1 MRRILKQQ
9 PSLVV
14 NQFFHRLEVPCFLK
28 CAHAWRNKIFTSAS
42 SKERKRLV
50 EFCRIVLRHILPY
63 VSHDEVLF
71 YFILILT
78 LVMANVSKTVWRTIQ
93 RVLDRARKAHLKLLA
108 RLPWITQHE
117 VLFPRINCVNNKM
130 REFHYWNIYQ
140 RKCTKLLLHYLTVS
154 KAIIFLTSF
163 GEIGTWR
170 SDWFWL
176 VITGYV
182 IRFHW
187 LVSFASWFSLAV

>member
-14 NQFFHRLEVPCFLK
+14 NPFFHRLEVLCFLK

-42 SKERKRLV
+42 SKERKRLA
-50 EFCRIVLRHILPY
+50 EFCTIVLRHILPY
-63 VSHDEVLF
+63 VSYDEVLF
-71 YFILILT
+71 YFIFILT
-78 LVMANVSKTVWRTIQ
+78 LVMANVNKAVWRTIQ
-93 RVLDRARKAHLKLLA
+93 RVLGRARPTWNYSPDYLELHDTK
-108 RLPWITQHE
+108 TY
-117 VLFPRINCVNNKM
+117 FPRLNCVNNKM
-130 REFHYWNIYQ
+130 REFQYWNIYQ

-182 IRFHW
+182 IRFHC